1 MNKKRLCAV
10 LCSTLLSIQSISV
23 LAEGD
28 DTIPP
33 ENPPADKGG
42 PDTQSYDYTG
52 SYNSVLSASKTELN
66 STNETISASNKDQ
79 NALLA
84 NNGGTLTIT
93 GGIFDKTGDTADED
107 ACNFYGVNS
116 IALSS
121 GSDSLLKIQDSSLTS
136 DSEGSNAVFSTDS
149 ATAYAYDSTIST
161 FKNNSRGLDATYDG
175 TIMTDSMHI
184 TTQGN
189 HSAALATDRGGG
201 NISITNSLLSTS
213 GNGSPLLYSTG
224 DIEADSVQGTASGS
238 QIAGMEGYNKILI
251 HNSNLSSTNNAIS
264 GSDPVKNGVIIY
276 QSTSGDADTSSNE
289 KSLFEV
295 VDSTLSTCIDSGAM
309 FYVTN
314 TNTNI
319 LINNSLLSFD
329 PDNVNLLQATGN
341 SGNTWGLEG
350 SNGGTVTLTAIKQ
363 NLSGN
368 ILVDS
373 ISSANI
379 YLLSSSSYTGNTA
392 SSDSN
397 ANISMNI
404 SSDSV
409 WYVTDSCT
417 LTNLH
422 VEKGGKLLDIHG
434 KTVTVLQD
442 DKTIAE
448 GDSDITVTVN
458 GQYSTTVTTDSDNV
472 LSSDYM
478 DRSSFDSTY
487 GTSTAFSTN
496 QLQETET
503 TSTPVSTF
511 TSNGISAQSFHAN
524 TLLYACV
531 AGVCVIAGVLFYNIR
546 KTKKH

>member
-28 DTIPP
+28 DTIPF

-66 STNETISASNKDQ
+66 STNETVSASKKDQ

-84 NNGGTLTIT
+84 GNGGTLTVT
-93 GGIFDKTGDTADED
+93 GGTINKTGDGTDGD

-121 GSDSLLKIQDSSLTS
+121 GHDSLLKIQDSSLTS

-149 ATAYAYDSTIST
+149 ATAYVYDSTIST

-175 TIMTDSMHI
+175 TIMADSMNI

-224 DIEADSVQGTASGS
+224 DIEADAVQGTASGS
-238 QIAGMEGYNKILI
+238 QIAVMEGYNKILI

-264 GSDPVKNGVIIY
+264 GSDPVKNGVSIY

-289 KSLFEV
+289 KALFEV

-341 SGNTWGLEG
+341 SSNAWGLEG

-417 LTNLH
+417 LTSLH

-434 KTVTVLQD
+434 KTVTVVQN
-442 DKTIAE
+442 DKTITE

-458 GQYSTTVTTDSDNV
+458 GQYNTTVTTDSDNV
-472 LSSDYM
+472 LSTDYM
-478 DRSSFDSTY
+478 DRSAFDSTY
-487 GTSTAFSTN
+487 GTATAFSTN

-511 TSNGISAQSFHAN
+511 TSDGISVQSSHAN

-546 KTKKH
+546 KFKKH

>member
-28 DTIPP
+28 DTIPF

-66 STNETISASNKDQ
+66 STNETVSASKKDQ

-84 NNGGTLTIT
+84 SNGGTLTIT
-93 GGIFDKTGDTADED
+93 GGSFDKTGDTADED
-107 ACNFYGVNS
+107 ACNFYGFNS

-149 ATAYAYDSTIST
+149 ATAYVYDSTINT

-175 TIMTDSMHI
+175 TIMADSMNI

-224 DIEADSVQGTASGS
+224 DIEADAVQGTASGS
-238 QIAGMEGYNKILI
+238 QIAVMEGYNKILI

-264 GSDPVKNGVIIY
+264 GSDPVKNGVSIY
-276 QSTSGDADTSSNE
+276 QSTSGDADTGSNE
-289 KSLFEV
+289 KALFEV

-319 LINNSLLSFD
+319 LINNSLLSYD

-341 SGNTWGLEG
+341 SSNTWGLEG

-434 KTVTVLQD
+434 KTVTVVQD
-442 DKTIAE
+442 GKTITE

-472 LSSDYM
+472 LSEDYI

-511 TSNGISAQSFHAN
+511 TSDGISAQSSHAN

-531 AGVCVIAGVLFYNIR
+531 TGVCVIAVVLFYNIR

>member
-23 LAEGD
+23 LAEDD
-28 DTIPP
+28 DTIPF

-66 STNETISASNKDQ
+66 STNETVSASKKDQ

-84 NNGGTLTIT
+84 SNGGTLTIT
-93 GGIFDKTGDTADED
+93 GGSFDKTGDTADED
-107 ACNFYGVNS
+107 ACNFYGFNS

-149 ATAYAYDSTIST
+149 ATAYVYDSTINT

-175 TIMTDSMHI
+175 TIMADSMNI

-238 QIAGMEGYNKILI
+238 QIAVMEGYNKILI

-264 GSDPVKNGVIIY
+264 GSDPVKNGVSIY
-276 QSTSGDADTSSNE
+276 QSTSGDADTGSNE
-289 KSLFEV
+289 KALFEV
-295 VDSTLSTCIDSGAM
+295 VDSTLSTCIDNGAM

-319 LINNSLLSFD
+319 LINNSLLSYD

-341 SGNTWGLEG
+341 SSNTWGLEG

-373 ISSANI
+373 ISSADI

-422 VEKGGKLLDIHG
+422 VEKGGKLLDING
-434 KTVTVLQD
+434 KTVTVVQD
-442 DKTIAE
+442 DKTITE
-448 GDSDITVTVN
+448 GDSTITVTVT

-472 LSSDYM
+472 LSTDYM
-478 DRSSFDSTY
+478 DRSAFDSTY
-487 GTSTAFSTN
+487 GTATAFSTN

-511 TSNGISAQSFHAN
+511 TSDGISVQSSHAN

-546 KTKKH
+546 KFKKH

>member
-1 MNKKRLCAV
+1 MP
-10 LCSTLLSIQSISV
+10 S
-23 LAEGD
+23 G
-28 DTIPP
+28 
-33 ENPPADKGG
+33 NPPAGDKN
-42 PDTQSYDYTG
+42 PNTPSYDYTG
-52 SYNSVLSASKTELN
+52 SYSGVVSAKNTEQN
-66 STNETISASNKDQ
+66 STNETVSASRKDQ

-84 NNGGTLTIT
+84 SNRGTLTVT
-93 GGIFDKTGDTADED
+93 GGTINKTGDDTDKD
-107 ACNFYGVNS
+107 ACNFYGINS

-149 ATAYAYDSTIST
+149 ATAYVYDSTIST

-175 TIMTDSMHI
+175 TIMADSMNI
-184 TTQGN
+184 TTQGDY
-189 HSAALATDRGGG
+189 SAALATDRGGG

-238 QIAGMEGYNKILI
+238 QIAVMEGYNKILI

-276 QSTSGDADTSSNE
+276 QSTSGDTDTSSNE
-289 KSLFEV
+289 KVQFEV
-295 VDSTLSTCIDSGAM
+295 ADSTLSTCIDSGAM

-314 TNTNI
+314 TNANI

-329 PDNVNLLQATGN
+329 SDNVNLLQATGN
-341 SGNTWGLEG
+341 SSKNWGQQGN
-350 SNGGTVTLTAIKQ
+350 NGGTVTLTAIRQ
-363 NLSGN
+363 TLSGN

-417 LTNLH
+417 VTDLN
-422 VEKGGKLLDIHG
+422 VEDGGKLLDING
-434 KTVTVLQD
+434 NTVTVVQD
-442 DKTIAE
+442 DKTITE
-448 GDSDITVTVN
+448 GDSDITVTVT
-458 GQYSTTVTTDSDNV
+458 GQYSTTVTADSDNV
-472 LSSDYM
+472 LSTDYM
-478 DRSSFDSTY
+478 DRSAFDSTY
-487 GTSTAFSTN
+487 GTSTSFSTN
-496 QLQETET
+496 QLQETES

-511 TSNGISAQSFHAN
+511 TSDEISAQSSHAN

-531 AGVCVIAGVLFYNIR
+531 TGVCVIAGVLFYNIR
-546 KTKKH
+546 KFKKH

>member
-33 ENPPADKGG
+33 EDKRS

-52 SYNSVLSASKTELN
+52 SYNGVLSASKTELS
-66 STNETISASNKDQ
+66 STNETVSASKKDQ

-84 NNGGTLTIT
+84 SNGGTLTIT
-93 GGIFDKTGDTADED
+93 GGIFDKTGDTTDED

-116 IALSS
+116 IGLSS

-149 ATAYAYDSTIST
+149 ATAYVYDSTIST

-175 TIMTDSMHI
+175 TIMADSMNI

-341 SGNTWGLEG
+341 SSNTWGLEG
-350 SNGGTVTLTAIKQ
+350 NNGGTVTLTAIKQ

-422 VEKGGKLLDIHG
+422 IEKGGKLLDIHG
-434 KTVTVLQD
+434 KTVTVVQD
-442 DKTIAE
+442 DKTITE

-472 LSSDYM
+472 LSEDYI

-511 TSNGISAQSFHAN
+511 ISDGISAQSSHAN
-524 TLLYACV
+524 TVLYACV

-546 KTKKH
+546 KFKKH